1 MEGLEVQISRS
12 ESPRHMGG
20 GFSHAAGL
28 GRGTWDPHLHV
39 QGRGQGRE
47 LVQVGVGSP
56 PLGAWFQKDPFPMP
70 KGVCSP
76 GRSPTGG
83 GLVGRAETR

>member
-12 ESPRHMGG
+12 ESSWHVGG

-28 GRGTWDPHLHV
+28 GRGTWDRNLHV
-39 QGRGQGRE
+39 QGCEQGRE
-47 LVQVGVGSP
+47 LVQVGGGSP
-56 PLGAWFQKDPFPMP
+56 PLGTWFQKDPFPMP
-70 KGVCSP
+70 TGVCSL